1 MAGTEKGLLKK
12 NNSNSSKADH
22 EKSPRKSHQ
31 KVARKGKRSKGKVVE
46 NKDSGLNESE
56 ESSSDKQSNVEI
68 DVIDNPKNKLS
79 KKSSSE
85 EKKSPKLE
93 IKNTKPTKKV
103 SSEHPKQ
110 FGSSKMSLKHATEA
124 KTKSTTKKSTRST
137 YNVTISQFRS
147 KLFTTK
153 LPKGKDTKAFASTL
167 KPNAA
172 PNLNLFKS
180 ISKGRESPLKRPRFL
195 TNEKMTRVH
204 KPMRLPKKGTW
215 ISSFRSR
222 KSPNRFTKDQYETKK
237 FPKDEYETK
246 KFPKDQYETKKFPKD
261 DYENKRSP
269 KDDSKDSQLASI
281 LMPAA
286 DRRFKNVKSLFAI
299 SKKHVHHRS
308 SLPKISDEV
317 NTREIPK
324 ALKKVNTKSLTKK
337 TLLGNR
343 IGVAKHNKKVVSR
356 TRAGTSKSKSH
367 KTMTMERDT

>member
-153 LPKGKDTKAFASTL
+153 LPKGKDMKAFASTL

-222 KSPNRFTKDQYETKK
+222 KSPNRFTKDQ
-237 FPKDEYETK
+237 YETK